1 MIGGAVL
8 RVADL
13 FHPVDDFAVQRFL
26 NGDMRHSVRR
36 RCAVPVLL
44 TGREPDDIAGP
55 DFLSGAAFALHPAA
69 AGGHDQRLTQRMRM
83 PGGPGARLER
93 HARAHNARRVG
104 RLKQR
109 VHADRAGKILRRSF
123 AGRM

>member
-1 MIGGAVL
+1 MIGGPEPRSGAVL

-26 NGDMRHSVRR
+26 NGDMRHCVRR
-36 RCAVPVLL
+36 CCAVPVLL

-69 AGGHDQRLTQRMRM
+69 AGGYAQRLTQWTRM
-83 PGGPGARLER
+83 PGGPDARLER
-93 HARAHNARRVG
+93 PPRGHT
-104 RLKQR
+104 QR
-109 VHADRAGKILRRSF
+109 
-123 AGRM
+123 